1 MLEKDLESPGTRL
14 FRPVKHP
21 VTVRLDADVLE
32 WLRSQGPGYQTRIN
46 RTLRGAMAAAPQ
58 TGSGETADGELFMK
72 RPWPG
77 ARTEESGRS
86 GELTVEDILKGESL
100 NLEFKQAR
108 PKDSL
113 KYLKSVVAFANGKG
127 GRIVFGV
134 EDRTREV
141 VGLPEDEVFAEMD
154 ALASAICDGCEPAIV
169 PDIYAQSV
177 GGKPVIVVEISPGRL
192 RPYRVKSLG
201 LENGVYI
208 RVAGTSRPAPRE
220 LSAEMYWEREGR
232 SYDRVVR
239 ADLLVSEEEVADLC
253 GRMKDAASAFARS
266 EEQRRRTKELTKNV
280 LLSWGL
286 LEEDA
291 GGALHPTN
299 GYQFLLG
306 RDPRCPGIQCA
317 AFKGNS
323 RAVFIDR
330 REFGGPLWEQVSS
343 AFDFVL
349 RHICLRSRL
358 VGVYRQDM
366 YELPPD
372 ELRELI
378 VNAVMNCS
386 CLQEESVK
394 VAVFDD
400 RVEIISPGGLMPV
413 VTVEKM
419 KAGYSKIRNKA
430 IARAFMYLNLAE
442 AWGSGIP
449 KLLRAAKEYGL
460 PEPEFTDSGTEF
472 KVTLLRAKE
481 AGDGRFAGG
490 REGGPLF
497 RAVPEASPAAAR
509 AGFQEVMAES
519 RRQERE
525 AVLAAIRANPS
536 VTVSGLAALA
546 GFSRAR
552 VRRVMEGLREDGV
565 LRREGSTKKGKWLLK
580 E

>member
-1 MLEKDLESPGTRL
+1 MEAMLEKDREGQGARI
-14 FRPVKHP
+14 FKPVKHP

-46 RTLRGAMAAAPQ
+46 RILRGAMAAALQPG
-58 TGSGETADGELFMK
+58 GSEPPG
-72 RPWPG
+72 G
-77 ARTEESGRS
+77 ARDKESGRS
-86 GELTVEDILKGESL
+86 VGLAAEDIPKAGPQSL
-100 NLEFKQAR
+100 ECWPAR

-113 KYLKSVVAFANGKG
+113 EYLKSVVAFANGKG

-134 EDRTREV
+134 EDRTREAA
-141 VGLPEDEVFAEMD
+141 GLPEDEVFAEMD

-169 PDIYAQSV
+169 PDICAQSV

-239 ADLLVSEEEVADLC
+239 SDLLVSEEEVADLC

-386 CLQEESVK
+386 CLQEECVK

-481 AGDGRFAGG
+481 EGDDGRFAGG
-490 REGGPLF
+490 REGGLLF

-509 AGFQEVMAES
+509 ADFQEVMAES
-519 RRQERE
+519 RQQERE
-525 AVLAAIRANPS
+525 AVLEAIRENPS
-536 VTVSGLAALA
+536 VTVNGLAALA
-546 GFSRAR
+546 GLSRAR
-552 VRRVMEGLREDGV
+552 VRRVMEGLREEGV
-565 LRREGSTKKGKWLLK
+565 LRREGSTKKGRWLLK
-580 E
+580 G